1 MRLGARRAA
10 GRFSVLLALSIG
22 LAACDQ
28 RVAATMP
35 GPSPVTST
43 APTLTGDAAH
53 PASTQGWVRT
63 ELYFGL
69 GPADDPAKGI
79 SESDWRE
86 FLDHEVTPRFPSG
99 LSVADIYGQWQGK
112 GRPEPVRIRSKVLII
127 LYPGTDENT
136 ARIEAI
142 RAAWKQKTGQQ
153 SVLRVTQP
161 ADVSF

>member
-1 MRLGARRAA
+1 MRFGA
-10 GRFSVLLALSIG
+10 GRVIGAFSLLLALSMG
-22 LAACDQ
+22 LAACDR
-28 RVAATMP
+28 RVAAAAP
-35 GPSPVTST
+35 PTST
-43 APTLTGDAAH
+43 APTLQGDAAH

-99 LSVADIYGQWQGK
+99 LSVADVYGQWQGK
-112 GRPEPVRIRSKVLII
+112 GRPEPGRIRSKLLIV

-142 RAAWKQKTGQQ
+142 RAAWKQQTGQQ